1 MITASM
7 VKELRELTGAGML
20 DCKKAL
26 EEANGNLEKAA
37 EWLREKGISKAAKKA
52 GRIAAEG
59 LVNILIEGNKAL
71 VIEVNSETDFV
82 AKNDE
87 FKDLIKV
94 VKIDADKNVNTA
106 KEYGVF
112 SLPSVLIFK
121 DGEVKEVMAG
131 LMPKSAIIS
140 NIKKLLN

>member
-1 MITASM
+1 MANIEEITDNNFEMQVLKSQIPVVVDFWAQWCGPCR
-7 VKELRELTGAGML
+7 KLTPV
-20 DCKKAL
+20 L
-26 EEANGNLEKAA
+26 EQIQN
-37 EWLREKGISKAAKKA
+37 
-52 GRIAAEG
+52 
-59 LVNILIEGNKAL
+59 
-71 VIEVNSETDFV
+71 
-82 AKNDE
+82 E

-140 NIKKLLN
+140 NIKKLLG